1 MENYRQPSA
10 SKQINHLEIFGPA
23 VSLQPMSPS
32 DYQQP
37 SGTTNHI
44 FPWQPVLCILFNMA
58 ALGQGFFY
66 YYIFAFGG

>member
-44 FPWQPVLCILFNMA
+44 FP
-58 ALGQGFFY
+58 
-66 YYIFAFGG
+66 